1 MANVVDQ
8 ADDSELLLA
17 SRAELDR
24 WANAYVAVMGA
35 APLEEEEPNEAQLS
49 ALHRRVHVLRQPP
62 YADFGVWLPFARR
75 TQKAQKFRAYMPVG
89 DGTYVVKEM
98 PGPQNMLQ
106 WMSSWKVYKV
116 ALIMLDVVSLA
127 ALQLY
132 EKTIERLVMQWPRC
146 WHLIVLA
153 DDKGRAERLEK
164 WRRRYMIEEDGGRPV
179 PMDWSKEKPWTSCFK
194 ALALDNEYWDEQ
206 VRHPAASWLVSGGRG
221 VALAPAEQVAL
232 AHLPGGLEALEVDKE
247 EGGETRK
254 RQSNRDRR
262 LARTKRIKQERE
274 ELDKLRKS
282 NGGGQAAGSS
292 KARGKGKSKDQAGV
306 QICYSFANG
315 SGPCG
320 SLEPGAP
327 CVQANAVPIGGSTE
341 AGAVD
346 KIKTE
351 PAVKAEAP
359 QPCAEV
365 WWPERVTEAL
375 KSSVDF
381 AEYKKKRIFTFAHF
395 FSGKEDVLSAAVRR
409 LASLDGI
416 TLKCYSFDLEGEHAT
431 DLMKEQPYGDILD
444 NCRNGELDAG
454 HAGPPCGS
462 FSVVR
467 HRPGGPPAVRNLEWI
482 YGLPS
487 NSPQQQ
493 AEADKGSLLAIR
505 STLLLSEIVQSQRRR
520 KVPEAATL
528 ENPPGTE
535 TQTEGSMWALP
546 EVADFMEKFQCVK
559 AWFNS
564 CAFQRKER
572 VRWLKP
578 AQFGGRLSGLE
589 SLRRKCSC
597 PRDFQHQVLVG
608 KRRTSESARYPN
620 DLAMEYA
627 RLLIQVFRTTLNL
640 EWWRHLEKYHRAEL
654 TQIQRNWIRS
664 KEKHTAQEVDEDV
677 MKHMRG
683 NKRSWGEE
691 DVMMDHLPD
700 SSRDTKKVRPAS
712 QARLQPKTTLGIF
725 KY

>member
-1 MANVVDQ
+1 MVMISSSSS
-8 ADDSELLLA
+8 DSE
-17 SRAELDR
+17 
-24 WANAYVAVMGA
+24 
-35 APLEEEEPNEAQLS
+35 AP
-49 ALHRRVHVLRQPP
+49 
-62 YADFGVWLPFARR
+62 DFG
-75 TQKAQKFRAYMPVG
+75 G
-89 DGTYVVKEM
+89 NS
-98 PGPQNMLQ
+98 PGEGPN
-106 WMSSWKVYKV
+106 
-116 ALIMLDVVSLA
+116 D
-127 ALQLY
+127 
-132 EKTIERLVMQWPRC
+132 
-146 WHLIVLA
+146 
-153 DDKGRAERLEK
+153 
-164 WRRRYMIEEDGGRPV
+164 
-179 PMDWSKEKPWTSCFK
+179 
-194 ALALDNEYWDEQ
+194 
-206 VRHPAASWLVSGGRG
+206 G
-221 VALAPAEQVAL
+221 VATE
-232 AHLPGGLEALEVDKE
+232 
-247 EGGETRK
+247 
-254 RQSNRDRR
+254 
-262 LARTKRIKQERE
+262 
-274 ELDKLRKS
+274 
-282 NGGGQAAGSS
+282 
-292 KARGKGKSKDQAGV
+292 
-306 QICYSFANG
+306 
-315 SGPCG
+315 
-320 SLEPGAP
+320 
-327 CVQANAVPIGGSTE
+327 ANAVPIGGTGDVAAADKVMAE
-341 AGAVD
+341 ASV
-346 KIKTE
+346 KT
-351 PAVKAEAP
+351 EAP

-375 KSSVDF
+375 RSSADF

-395 FSGKEDVLSAAVRR
+395 FSGKEDVLSSAVRR
-409 LASLDGI
+409 LAALDGI
-416 TLKCYSFDLEGEHAT
+416 TVKCYSFDLEGEHAA
-431 DLMKEQPYGDILD
+431 DLMQEQPYGDVLD

-487 NSPQQQ
+487 NTPQQQ

-505 STLLLSEIVQSQRRR
+505 STLLLGEIVQSQRKR

-528 ENPPGTE
+528 ENPPGSE

-597 PRDFQHQVLVG
+597 PRDFQHQALLG
-608 KRRTSESARYPN
+608 KRRTSESARYPQ

-677 MKHMRG
+677 LKRMRG
-683 NKRSWGEE
+683 NKRPWGEE
-691 DVMMDHLPD
+691 DVMMDHLPE
-700 SSRDTKKVRPAS
+700 SNRETKK
-712 QARLQPKTTLGIF
+712 ARRNFENQYFVGGMRNPSISVKRLGLVKEAGQDILRLWNAF
-725 KY
+725 LKLWRRQGPTVPTGVAWMKGWPMTGPCAWGSCSRSRLIR